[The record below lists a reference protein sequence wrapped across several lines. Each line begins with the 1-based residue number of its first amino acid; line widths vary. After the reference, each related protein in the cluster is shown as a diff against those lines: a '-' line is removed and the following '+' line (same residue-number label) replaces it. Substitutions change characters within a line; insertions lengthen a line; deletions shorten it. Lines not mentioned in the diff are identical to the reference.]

1 MCVQPDAIYRKVIL
15 NGPATHYR
23 VREQVLGTYTA
34 RLRAPNLGHRLPSH
48 TARSTGAEQ
57 LYMLA
62 TLCACGPQGGLTW
75 CSNRVW
81 PRWPA
86 PGTVGKQEPTAYTNH
101 AHAGMYAVLRMLP
114 RPRGRPRGPYGPSR
128 AATAP
133 LRDFPP
139 LLLPALDACWP
150 RARSQPSCGSE
161 LPRRAAFRR
170 PRCASSLPRRTRRAR
185 AIPPAQFGAQACSA
199 SASEVASTQ
208 AWARTIRRLLP

>member
-1 MCVQPDAIYRKVIL
+1 MCMRTPEGFDVMFKSRWAVVACSRHCRQAVADSVHKSC
-15 NGPATHYR
+15 TC
-23 VREQVLGTYTA
+23 
-34 RLRAPNLGHRLPSH
+34 GH
-48 TARSTGAEQ
+48 
-57 LYMLA
+57 
-62 TLCACGPQGGLTW
+62 
-75 CSNRVW
+75 V
-81 PRWPA
+81 
-86 PGTVGKQEPTAYTNH
+86 
-101 AHAGMYAVLRMLP
+101 YAMLRMLP

-150 RARSQPSCGSE
+150 RARSQPTCGSE

-170 PRCASSLPRRTRRAR
+170 PRCASSSPRLTPRAR
-185 AIPPAQFGAQACSA
+185 AIPPAPSRAQACSA